1 VRVQVP
7 ARRVACLARFN
18 VVESHYPF
26 DKSPLKNPQ
35 FEEASMQVSS
45 RRLPFA
51 VIALAL
57 FICNITTISW
67 AQTRTTGA
75 GQTGQTRPTV
85 RTNDPAAYRY
95 AWEHGYRAG
104 YEDGF
109 IKGKSDFNDSKQ
121 REIETSEAYRR
132 ADRTYNQRMGDFA
145 DYQDGYQVGFELA
158 YNDGYF
164 GRGYTTVIPANLGRI
179 IGARAAATT
188 DTTPPPSNNRPRAP
202 EPASPRDRRSDDDR
216 VTTSSRDRVLVRD
229 GIEMKIRLQTPI
241 STKTNREGD
250 RFTAVVLDPSEYADA
265 IITGHIAKLNKSGKL
280 SGKTELALAF
290 DSIELR
296 NGQRGRFAAQVER
309 IYESEKVKT
318 VDEEGNVETTSRTR
332 DTAVRTGGGAALGA
346 IIGGIAGGG
355 KGAAIGAAIGAGVGA
370 GSVIYQGSKDL
381 ELDPGSEM
389 LIRTAAPGRD
399 SDERR

>member
-1 VRVQVP
+1 
-7 ARRVACLARFN
+7 
-18 VVESHYPF
+18 
-26 DKSPLKNPQ
+26 
-35 FEEASMQVSS
+35 MQVNSY
-45 RRLPFA
+45 RLSFA
-51 VIALAL
+51 VIALTL
-57 FICNITTISW
+57 LTFNIQ
-67 AQTRTTGA
+67 AQTRTTS
-75 GQTGQTRPTV
+75 TGQTRPTV
-85 RTNDPAAYRY
+85 RTNDPVTYRY

-109 IKGKSDFNDSKQ
+109 IKGKSDFNDSKP
-121 REIETSEAYRR
+121 RDAEGSDAYRR

-145 DYQDGYQVGFELA
+145 DYQDGYQIGFELA

-164 GRGYTTVIPANLGRI
+164 GRGYTVAIPANLGKI
-179 IGARAAATT
+179 IGARPVATT
-188 DTTPPPSNNRPRAP
+188 EPAPQPEPPATNRPRAT
-202 EPASPRDRRSDDDR
+202 EPPPVRDRQANDDRVATTRDRRPEDDR
-216 VTTSSRDRVLVRD
+216 VATTSRDRVVVRD

-250 RFTAVVLDPSEYADA
+250 RFTAIVLDPSEYSDA
-265 IITGHIAKLNKSGKL
+265 IVTGHIAKLNKSGKMT
-280 SGKTELALAF
+280 GKTELALAF

-309 IYESEKVKT
+309 LYESEKVKT
-318 VDEEGNVETTSRTR
+318 VDEEGNVETSSRTK

-355 KGAAIGAAIGAGVGA
+355 KGAAIGAAIGAGMGA
-370 GSVIYQGSKDL
+370 GSVIYQGTKDL

-389 LIRTAAPGRD
+389 LIRTAAPGRE

>member
-1 VRVQVP
+1 
-7 ARRVACLARFN
+7 
-18 VVESHYPF
+18 
-26 DKSPLKNPQ
+26 
-35 FEEASMQVSS
+35 MQMIS

-57 FICNITTISW
+57 LIFNLQ
-67 AQTRTTGA
+67 AQTRATRA

-85 RTNDPAAYRY
+85 RTNDPATYRY

-109 IKGKSDFNDSKQ
+109 IKGKSDFNDGKPRDAQGSD
-121 REIETSEAYRR
+121 AYRR
-132 ADRTYNQRMGDFA
+132 ADRTYNDKMGDFA
-145 DYQDGYQVGFELA
+145 DYQDGYQIGFELA

-164 GRGYTTVIPANLGRI
+164 GRGYTVAIPANLGRI
-179 IGARAAATT
+179 IGARAAATN
-188 DTTPPPSNNRPRAP
+188 DTTPPPSTNRPRAT
-202 EPASPRDRRSDDDR
+202 EPAPPRDRRADDDRAVITSRDRRADDDHVATSPRDR
-216 VTTSSRDRVLVRD
+216 VVIRD

-250 RFTAVVLDPSEYADA
+250 RFTAVVLDPSEYSDA
-265 IITGHIAKLNKSGKL
+265 IVTGHIAKLTKSGKL
-280 SGKTELALAF
+280 TGKTELALAF

-332 DTAVRTGGGAALGA
+332 DTAVRTGGGAVLGA

-355 KGAAIGAAIGAGVGA
+355 KGAAIGAAVGAAAGA
-370 GSVIYQGSKDL
+370 GSVIYQGTKDL